1 MTTFHTSLTEALTVL
16 SSLNNLA
23 EPLSQASLLVVNA
36 LRGEHKILVC
46 GNGGSA
52 CEAQHLAGELVGR
65 YKRDRRPLAAIALN
79 ADGAIL
85 SCIGNDYQFE
95 DVFSRQLEAL
105 GRKGD
110 LLIVFT
116 TSGKSPNVT
125 AALRAARQ
133 LGIFSIAFI
142 GRDGGA
148 AMPLADHSVVVPH
161 DATNRIQEAHHFLL
175 HCLMDQIEVGLG
187 IDGEGTTR

>member
-148 AMPLADHSVVVPH
+148 AMPLADHSIVVPH
-161 DATNRIQEAHHFLL
+161 DATNRIQEAHQFLL

-187 IDGEGTTR
+187 IDGEGSTR